1 MNKTVILLRGAFLLF
16 FALNLAWLGRPL
28 PAQASVELQ
37 AAFNKVADMAK
48 PAVVNIQVIQEHR
61 ARVYEPEFF
70 FGIPDFRERIYRWE
84 TQGAGSGVIIDPDG
98 YVLTNAHVVRGANE
112 IRITRIGPGGKEIA
126 YSGEVTGS
134 DPRLDIAVVRIKSSR
149 KLPYLKLA
157 DSAKIKVGDWVLA
170 VGYPFGFKQT
180 VTAGIVSSL
189 DQSLVIEGRR
199 YPNLIQ
205 TDAAINQGNSG
216 GPLLNLNGEVIGI
229 NAAIFSPS
237 GAFAGIGFAIPV
249 KDMKW
254 ILDGLISGKE
264 VKRGWIG
271 VLLAPMNNLIVK
283 RLGLP
288 VSEGALINS
297 VIEGSP
303 AARAGIKRGDII
315 VSCDGKRISSSGE
328 LVSIVFLKKP
338 GTTIKL
344 ELYRKGVEKEVFVKL
359 AERPDERTLQNLREL
374 PASSEMEAKI
384 PGWEGIEVSIS
395 NARAEIISI
404 NWDSKLHGY
413 LKTGDILNGI
423 NRKEI
428 KSEETFEK
436 ATAGADLSDGVVFD
450 ITRNGQPMYISVQVK

>member
-1 MNKTVILLRGAFLLF
+1 MNKILIPLCSAFLLF
-16 FALNLAWLGRPL
+16 FAQSL
-28 PAQASVELQ
+28 PVQASVELQ
-37 AAFNKVADMAK
+37 DAFNKVAGKAK
-48 PAVVNIQVIQEHR
+48 PAVVNVQVVQEHR

-70 FGIPDFRERIYRWE
+70 FGIPDFRERIYSWK

-112 IRITRIGPGGKEIA
+112 IRVTRIGPGGKEVV
-126 YSGEVTGS
+126 YSGKVAGS
-134 DPRLDIAVVRIKSSR
+134 DPRLDIAVVRIKSSQ
-149 KLPYLKLA
+149 KFPYLKLA
-157 DSAKIKVGDWVLA
+157 DSAKIKVGNWVIA

-180 VTAGIVSSL
+180 VTAGIISSL
-189 DQSLVIEGRR
+189 DQSLVIEGRS

-249 KDMKW
+249 KDLKW

-271 VLLAPMNNLIVK
+271 ILLAPMNSLIVR

-288 VSEGALINS
+288 VSEGALVNS
-297 VIEGSP
+297 VIEDSP
-303 AARAGIKRGDII
+303 AARAGVKRGDII
-315 VSCDGKRISSSGE
+315 ISCDGKRISSSGE
-328 LVSIVFLKKP
+328 LISLVFLKEP
-338 GTTIKL
+338 GTTIELK
-344 ELYRKGVEKEVFVKL
+344 LYRKGVEKEVFVRL
-359 AERPDERTLQNLREL
+359 AERPDERILQNLREL
-374 PASSEMEAKI
+374 PASREMEVKI
-384 PGWEGIEVSIS
+384 PGWEGIEVSIRD
-395 NARAEIISI
+395 ARAEIVDI

-413 LKTGDILNGI
+413 LQTGDILNGI

-428 KSEETFEK
+428 RSEDDFEK
-436 ATAGADLSDGVVFD
+436 ATAGADLSEGVVFD
-450 ITRNGQPMYISVQVK
+450 IIRNNQPMYISVQVK